1 MNRLLLIL
9 TILSGLLITACN
21 RTPET
26 AEKQEETPPASAAVE
41 TQGMMPGSEA
51 FKPGN
56 AAASEDAQWTFQK
69 AATLVTLG
77 NYDEALG
84 YINQYI
90 AKEPND
96 GNGFFAKGYIYSLKK
111 EYGLALPE
119 YKEALRLNAAHTY
132 ARMYKGEAHMYLG
145 QQPEAFESFT
155 RVIQAEPKNMYA
167 YYNRGI
173 VLSNLNKYKEAVND
187 FDVALAIDSTYA
199 PAMNNRGN
207 AKYLL
212 GDLEGACKDWKKSM
226 RKGNV
231 ASEKAYNHY
240 CAGKGNTPAPQD
252 RTGK

>member
-1 MNRLLLIL
+1 MTRFFIFVTL
-9 TILSGLLITACN
+9 LSGLFMAACN
-21 RTPET
+21 NATES
-26 AEKQEETPPASAAVE
+26 EKKQETDAPSSPVAETP
-41 TQGMMPGSEA
+41 GMMPGSEA

-56 AAASEDAQWTFQK
+56 AAATEDAQWTFSK
-69 AATLVTLG
+69 AATLIALG
-77 NYDEALG
+77 NYDEAIG
-84 YINQYI
+84 FINQYI
-90 AKEPND
+90 VKEPND
-96 GNGFFAKGYIYSLKK
+96 GNGFFVKGYIYSLQKQ
-111 EYGLALPE
+111 YALALPE

-155 RVIQAEPKNMYA
+155 RVIQSEPKNMYA

-173 VLSNLNKYKEAVND
+173 VLSNLNKYKESVND

-240 CAGKGNTPAPQD
+240 CTGKGNTPASSARPGQ
-252 RTGK
+252 